1 MNEFSN
7 EKFGEDN
14 IFKSV
19 VTHMERIKRF
29 DITEITNHD
38 RFDKTV
44 IDKYDEV
51 TKEFIILLSSLI
63 KRRDSFYSKLFGI
76 SLKVMES
83 HSIKFLKRKFSFFPF
98 YIIISSM
105 L

>member
-7 EKFGEDN
+7 EKFGEEN

-19 VTHMERIKRF
+19 IPHMEIIKRV
-29 DITEITNHD
+29 DITGITNHD

-51 TKEFIILLSSLI
+51 TKEFIIRLSLLI
-63 KRRDSFYSKLFGI
+63 KRRNSFYSKLF
-76 SLKVMES
+76 E
-83 HSIKFLKRKFSFFPF
+83 KFLKAR
-98 YIIISSM
+98 
-105 L
+105 

>member
-1 MNEFSN
+1 MNEFNN

-19 VTHMERIKRF
+19 VPHMERIKRF
-29 DITEITNHD
+29 DITGITNHD

-44 IDKYDEV
+44 IEKYDEV
-51 TKEFIILLSSLI
+51 TKEFIIRLSSLI

-76 SLKVMES
+76 SLKAMEF
-83 HSIKFLKRKFSFFPF
+83 HSTKFL
-98 YIIISSM
+98 
-105 L
+105 

>member
-19 VTHMERIKRF
+19 VPHMERIKRF
-29 DITEITNHD
+29 DITGITNHD

-51 TKEFIILLSSLI
+51 TKEFIIRLSSLI
-63 KRRDSFYSKLFGI
+63 KRRDSFYSKLF
-76 SLKVMES
+76 E
-83 HSIKFLKRKFSFFPF
+83 KFLKAR
-98 YIIISSM
+98 
-105 L
+105 